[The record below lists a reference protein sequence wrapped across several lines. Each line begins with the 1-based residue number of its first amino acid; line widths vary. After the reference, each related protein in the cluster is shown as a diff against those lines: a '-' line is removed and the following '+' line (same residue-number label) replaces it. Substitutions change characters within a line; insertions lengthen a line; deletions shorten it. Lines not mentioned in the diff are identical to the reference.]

1 MSSKGGSAS
10 GGESGIWNRR
20 SAVLFACAIIGAAA
34 LIALWPPRIPTPPV
48 TDVPSQLVPRPS
60 SLVPSILPTDPIR
73 GDTHAPLTIIE
84 YGDFTC
90 PSCAEAQRVLEMLRV
105 EYGSQLRIVWKDF
118 PILNRITGSR
128 RVHIAAR
135 CAQQQGKFWE
145 YHDAAFTEQPR
156 DDTALHALA
165 LRIDLEPSRFDTCL
179 TNETPAALVDAYRTD
194 TARLNLRAAPTFYVN
209 GTRLDGHP
217 GIEDFQSSLRVQPPR

>member
-1 MSSKGGSAS
+1 
-10 GGESGIWNRR
+10 
-20 SAVLFACAIIGAAA
+20 
-34 LIALWPPRIPTPPV
+34 
-48 TDVPSQLVPRPS
+48 
-60 SLVPSILPTDPIR
+60 
-73 GDTHAPLTIIE
+73 
-84 YGDFTC
+84 
-90 PSCAEAQRVLEMLRV
+90 MLRV

-209 GTRLDGHP
+209 GIRLDGHP